1 MMDEQQL
8 TALLEQ
14 SRDRN
19 LRQNVTG
26 MLIYCDGNFFQV
38 LEGEEKD
45 VKEIYH
51 SISCDSRNNGNI
63 VLIES
68 QIVRRNF
75 PEWSMGFKVLCRND
89 LMGVAGFSE
98 FLVRNMDFDEFA
110 FYRDAVV
117 ELLYSFKNSNTCLGS
132 SNGSRGH
139 ISCTCSASF

>member
-1 MMDEQQL
+1 MDEHEL

-45 VKEIYH
+45 VKEIYR
-51 SISCDSRNNGNI
+51 SITCDSRNNGNI

-68 QIVRRNF
+68 QISRRNF
-75 PEWSMGFKVLCRND
+75 PEWSMGFKVICRNE
-89 LMGVAGFSE
+89 LMEVAGFSE
-98 FLVRNMDFDEFA
+98 FLVRDMGFDEFA

-139 ISCTCSASF
+139 ISCACSASF